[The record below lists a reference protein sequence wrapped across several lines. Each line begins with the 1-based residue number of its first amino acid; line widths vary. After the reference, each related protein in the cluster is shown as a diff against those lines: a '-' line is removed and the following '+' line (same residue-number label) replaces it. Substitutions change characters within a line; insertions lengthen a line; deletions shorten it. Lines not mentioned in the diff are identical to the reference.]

1 MGRYHARR
9 QSSADINTME
19 TNYYSLLWLLIRFV
33 KNASNLIKMS
43 ITETS
48 MNYVCSVKPVMNL
61 VCLST
66 TVSYVLISVILT
78 PVLIESCATPGTQ
91 MQLRCSFLLS
101 LFQRCAHW
109 RSWSSDDAKLS
120 KAAALV
126 NLELTEY

>member
-48 MNYVCSVKPVMNL
+48 MNYVCSVRPVMNL
-61 VCLST
+61 FCLST
-66 TVSYVLISVILT
+66 TVSYTLISVILT
-78 PVLIESCATPGTQ
+78 SVQIESCATPGTQ
-91 MQLRCSFLLS
+91 TQLRC
-101 LFQRCAHW
+101 
-109 RSWSSDDAKLS
+109 
-120 KAAALV
+120 
-126 NLELTEY
+126 